1 MVLYIHILGTSTKP
15 CCIIVYSKRWR
26 NNSFSIQADLSFSK
40 ICRRHAYL
48 VIFLLWLT
56 SHNAWLKSCYTMYDV
71 YIGPVFSIQMYYCTR
86 DSRSKLVSLRRK
98 EDYIHAPIT
107 LRKVCF
113 LMRRTSTG
121 EVELSKYYTSLH
133 WKYTGHNSLILNLA
147 RQKSFLNVHLK

>member
-1 MVLYIHILGTSTKP
+1 MVLYDTHTRYIHKAMLYTIFKE
-15 CCIIVYSKRWR
+15 VEEQFFF
-26 NNSFSIQADLSFSK
+26 NSNRLVIFKNLPPA
-40 ICRRHAYL
+40 CL

-147 RQKSFLNVHLK
+147 RQKSFLNLHLK